1 MRGYAGKFSEI
12 DLSTG
17 EIKETSFSEDVLRQY
32 LGGRGIA
39 VKILWDRLGKKW
51 ETVDPLGPENIL
63 TVLAGPLTGYYP
75 GGRMCISGKSPLTLG
90 IVGSTVAGEH
100 AVDMRC
106 AGYDGLIIKGRA
118 EKPVYLFVT
127 DDGIEIKDASHV
139 WGKDRVETYKILTK
153 EGTEELEKRF
163 PNTREWR
170 EPSILHIGPAGE
182 KMCRV
187 AAVQSKWAHG
197 AGYGG
202 YGAVMG
208 SKNLKAILFKGM
220 GPLPEVC
227 DMEQTRKL
235 IWQIAKIN
243 FGSDSMRR
251 WGTGAA
257 GYDVGARLSSEPVR
271 NWQEEWHDE
280 KSFGVDKFEERVW
293 VKRYWGD
300 FGCPT
305 TCEKLAVVKAG
316 PFKGAI
322 SDNPDYEIQAYAGT
336 NLGVF
341 TPEANV
347 HICSVMEDLGF
358 CGIQGGS
365 VAGFAA
371 ELYQRGILTKDDLG
385 FELNWGDAEA
395 FTRLLRLIANRE
407 GVGDVLAEGT
417 YRAALKLGEMKG
429 MDLTKYAVVEK
440 GMSIG
445 AHGIRSRL
453 DYVEVVSYPCS
464 VQGGDHTS
472 PAQRY
477 IKKSDSELTAM
488 LHDCGVYCWF
498 NISEDAALE
507 LIWGFIQAVTGWPI
521 TADEWYNEV
530 ALRILAIQRAVLLLS
545 GPDITWKPIIDDDIP
560 ARWYD
565 PLPTGPYAGR
575 TADRKELEE
584 DRRRYFEDVGW
595 DARGIPKS
603 SELKRL
609 GLNDVDEKIKSFFGS
624 R

>member
-1 MRGYAGKFSEI
+1 MRGYAEKFSEI

-17 EIKETSFSEDVLRQY
+17 EIKETRFSEDVLRQY

-39 VKILWDRLGKKW
+39 VKILWDSLGKKW

-63 TVLAGPLTGYYP
+63 TILAGPLTGYYP

-127 DDGIEIKDASHV
+127 DDGIDVKDASHV

-153 EGTEELEKRF
+153 EGTEELEKRY

-187 AAVQSKWAHG
+187 AAVQSKWAHA

-220 GPLPEVC
+220 GPLPEVW
-227 DMEQTRKL
+227 DMERTREL
-235 IWQIAKIN
+235 ISQIAKVN

-305 TCEKLAVVKAG
+305 TCEKLAVVRTG

-322 SDNPDYEIQAYAGT
+322 SDNPDYEIQAYGGT

-347 HICSVMEDLGF
+347 YICSVMEDLGF

-371 ELYQRGILTKDDLG
+371 ELYQRGVLTKDELG

-395 FTRLLRLIANRE
+395 FTRLLRVIANRE
-407 GVGDVLAEGT
+407 GVGDILAEGT

-477 IKKSDSELTAM
+477 VRKSDSELTAM

-507 LIWGFIQAVTGWPI
+507 LVWDFIQAVTGWTI
-521 TADEWYNEV
+521 TADEWYNEM
-530 ALRILAIQRAVLLLS
+530 ALRILAIQRAVLLLG
-545 GPDITWKPIIDDDIP
+545 GPDITWKPIIDDDVP
-560 ARWYD
+560 ARWYES
-565 PLPTGPYAGR
+565 LPTGPYAGKV
-575 TADRKELEE
+575 ADRKELEE

-595 DARGIPKS
+595 DERGIPKS

-609 GLNDVDEKIKSFFGS
+609 GLNDVDEKLKSFFGS